1 MSNYMKEV
9 AQVLGVE
16 LGEEFRI
23 QGIRPSVLFKISER
37 GLVSHRLGSDDWATD
52 SIMLVRLLTGDF
64 AEIIKLPWKP
74 KKNEEY
80 FIPDITMMCNYSI
93 RVWNDEVNDEHLY
106 QKGIVFKTAE
116 EAIEIS
122 KKMLQEV
129 KANG

>member
-23 QGIRPSVLFKISER
+23 KGIRPSVLFKISER

-52 SIMLVRLLTGDF
+52 ELMLVRLLTGDF

-74 KKNEEY
+74 EKDEDY
-80 FIPDITMMCNYSI
+80 FIPDITRMCNYSI
-93 RVWNDEVNDEHLY
+93 RVWNDEANDEHLY

-122 KKMLQEV
+122 KKILQEV